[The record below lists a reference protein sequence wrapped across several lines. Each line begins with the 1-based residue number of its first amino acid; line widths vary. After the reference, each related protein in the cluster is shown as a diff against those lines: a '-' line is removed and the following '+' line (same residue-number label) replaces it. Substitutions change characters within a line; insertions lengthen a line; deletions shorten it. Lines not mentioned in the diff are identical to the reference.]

1 MWQVT
6 LRGIRA
12 HLGRFLLTALS
23 VTLGVAFLSGT
34 LSFRDTFSD
43 TFSNLVDSTMTND
56 IYVTGP
62 ETAESMAA
70 GMSND
75 PVPAD
80 LVDEISTV
88 DGVERVVP
96 TYAGLAMIYDSQGQP
111 VNMANAPSLGFS
123 YDGGRSAEQIISGT
137 EPSGQDEILVEKST
151 ATRAKI
157 EAGDT
162 VTIIVGTEPMDV
174 RVSGIIELDSSMAGA
189 SIVFLPSQW
198 AESLWGDTGTA
209 SEIAVDIASDSD
221 ADTVKERITEAIG
234 ETYVV
239 RTAEE
244 YSEDARE
251 VVDQVV
257 NMLGMVLLMF
267 VVVALGIGTFII
279 ANTFQI
285 SVRQRQREFAL
296 LRAIGASPRQVFL
309 VVLIQAIVVGLI
321 GSIVGVLA
329 GQGLIL
335 GIRELISAAGM
346 PLDSNLLMRA
356 STALA
361 SIVIGTVVTV
371 IGSVVPARRAALTP
385 PVEAMRDVSGATQ
398 KPVGRRTIIG
408 VSVLVVGAALVYLGG
423 WRVVDWH
430 GAALGVGALAAVTG
444 TILVTP
450 ALVPAFARVLTWPA
464 RAFFAPI
471 GQLASGSMTSQ
482 TRKTATTTSA
492 LVIGV
497 ALVAA
502 GATVADTTKASLT
515 DIIRTNVTSEI
526 MVILNVPTDDVSHGL
541 AVIEGADHITD
552 ADASFATGQA
562 DVTAGGEPFRGQVG
576 SPHPDLVGSDLGMR
590 LIDGDDRA
598 LENGSWV
605 VSQMTADDH
614 GIEVGDTVTVDGVK
628 GAVTGE
634 VGAIVESFLFPFDVF
649 MPEEDG
655 AELTL
660 MNPSVNAIV
669 VTTDGDVAAAK
680 QSIIDAVDGLYVF
693 TVYDK
698 DDLADMVVGQIDQ
711 LVTMLYAML
720 ALSIV
725 IAILGIIN
733 TLSLSISDRTREI
746 GLLRAVGLSRRS
758 VTSMIMT
765 ESLVMT
771 LMGAILGVA
780 LGVPLGLALATYLA
794 DDMTIIFTIPWA
806 TLGFMAIISIIVG
819 IIAALLPARK
829 AAKLKI
835 LDAIAED

>member
-34 LSFRDTFSD
+34 LSFRDTLSD

-80 LVDEISTV
+80 LVDEISTI

-279 ANTFQI
+279 TNTFQI

-309 VVLIQAIVVGLI
+309 VVLVQAIVVGLI

-335 GIRELISAAGM
+335 GVRELISAAGM

-356 STALA
+356 STALT

-408 VSVLVVGAALVYLGG
+408 ISVLVTGAALVYLGG
-423 WRVVDWH
+423 WKVVDWH
-430 GAALGVGALAAVTG
+430 GPALGIGALAAVTG
-444 TILVTP
+444 TILITP
-450 ALVPAFARVLTWPA
+450 ALVPAFARVLAWPA

-497 ALVAA
+497 ALVTA

-541 AVIEGADHITD
+541 AVIEGADHVTD

-655 AELTL
+655 AELTV

-758 VTSMIMT
+758 VTSMIVT

>member
-34 LSFRDTFSD
+34 LSFRDTLSD

-80 LVDEISTV
+80 LVDEISTI

-123 YDGGRSAEQIISGT
+123 YDGGRSAEQIISGM

-309 VVLIQAIVVGLI
+309 VVLVQAIVVGLI

-335 GIRELISAAGM
+335 GIREFISAAGM

-541 AVIEGADHITD
+541 AVIEGADHVTD

-655 AELTL
+655 AELTV

>member
-1 MWQVT
+1 
-6 LRGIRA
+6 
-12 HLGRFLLTALS
+12 
-23 VTLGVAFLSGT
+23 
-34 LSFRDTFSD
+34 
-43 TFSNLVDSTMTND
+43 
-56 IYVTGP
+56 
-62 ETAESMAA
+62 
-70 GMSND
+70 
-75 PVPAD
+75 
-80 LVDEISTV
+80 
-88 DGVERVVP
+88 
-96 TYAGLAMIYDSQGQP
+96 
-111 VNMANAPSLGFS
+111 
-123 YDGGRSAEQIISGT
+123 
-137 EPSGQDEILVEKST
+137 
-151 ATRAKI
+151 
-157 EAGDT
+157 
-162 VTIIVGTEPMDV
+162 
-174 RVSGIIELDSSMAGA
+174 
-189 SIVFLPSQW
+189 
-198 AESLWGDTGTA
+198 
-209 SEIAVDIASDSD
+209 
-221 ADTVKERITEAIG
+221 
-234 ETYVV
+234 
-239 RTAEE
+239 
-244 YSEDARE
+244 
-251 VVDQVV
+251 
-257 NMLGMVLLMF
+257 MVLLMF

-309 VVLIQAIVVGLI
+309 VVLVQAIVVGLI

-335 GIRELISAAGM
+335 GIREFISAAGM

-541 AVIEGADHITD
+541 AVIEGADHVTD

-655 AELTL
+655 AELTV